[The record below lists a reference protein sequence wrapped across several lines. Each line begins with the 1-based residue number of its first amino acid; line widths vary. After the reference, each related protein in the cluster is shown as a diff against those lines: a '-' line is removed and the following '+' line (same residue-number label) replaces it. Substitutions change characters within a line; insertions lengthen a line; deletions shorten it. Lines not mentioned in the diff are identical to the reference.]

1 MKSRILHMFPPEFRK
16 NPVHFQGLGL
26 AFVYVTLAILQLFT
40 FESFVEVT
48 LGFGFPGGRV
58 VAIII
63 ALLLPIAEILA
74 LPYLISMKVPHRV
87 YQISRVSVLVAA
99 GLWLVIALW
108 TNISGNNGDNL
119 GIFGATLYTANQWWS
134 VGFVALVSWAAW
146 LIYVAQP
153 SRRVHHTTAK

>member
-1 MKSRILHMFPPEFRK
+1 MFPPEFRK

-74 LPYLISMKVPHRV
+74 LPYLISMKVP
-87 YQISRVSVLVAA
+87 
-99 GLWLVIALW
+99 LW